1 MTYTDLLPSKAQIFS
16 HWKDRLRDVGKFVDW
31 GEPSCWVCGFHYGAK
46 YDIKSSDATWS
57 KILDCWDRVPLQ
69 RCHIVPRSLGGTD
82 EPSNLFL
89 MCRECHDLAPNTA
102 LPEIFF
108 EWARGQSCWRR
119 EATKIEEALRSF
131 RVNSGQYD
139 ELRQL
144 IDSSDFKNWVNDK
157 LGLHRP
163 QSNCAAIS
171 CRLTPATMIGLAL
184 HYGKLEQPTRPIE
197 TVPLPPG

>member
-31 GEPSCWVCGFHYGAK
+31 GEPSCWACGFHYGAK

-89 MCRECHDLAPNTA
+89 TCRECHDLAPNTA

-108 EWARGQSCWRR
+108 EWAEDKAAGDAKRQKSKRR
-119 EATKIEEALRSF
+119 SGHFVSIPGSTMSF
-131 RVNSGQYD
+131 VS
-139 ELRQL
+139 LL
-144 IDSSDFKNWVNDK
+144 I
-157 LGLHRP
+157 P
-163 QSNCAAIS
+163 QIS
-171 CRLTPATMIGLAL
+171 KTG
-184 HYGKLEQPTRPIE
+184 
-197 TVPLPPG
+197 